1 MKSTRIKLLAVGAV
15 ATLVTVIA
23 QANTITGSLWKVP
36 EAVVDNPTGATTGN
50 VPGTAA
56 DVTFSV
62 NSPFNF
68 NAANATVGNWLASGS
83 AFNILENTAGT
94 LASQMDDFTTG
105 TIIDFK
111 GFVSVI
117 NGQTFTVTH
126 DDGLTLTIGGIL
138 AVNHPEP
145 TAPDI
150 STDTYTG
157 PTGTFAFELVY
168 TECCSGPAV
177 LQLDLPLEQSV
188 PDGGSTMAL
197 LGGALTM
204 MGVVA
209 RRFRK

>member
-1 MKSTRIKLLAVGAV
+1 MKLNHSKLLAVAAV
-15 ATLVTVIA
+15 VSLTIVYA
-23 QANTITGSLWKVP
+23 QANTITGSLWKVN
-36 EAVVDNPTGATTGN
+36 ESVVNNPTGATPGN

-68 NAANATVGNWLASGS
+68 NDANATVGNWLASGG
-83 AFNILENTAGT
+83 AFGILENTAGT
-94 LASQMDDFTTG
+94 LASQMDDFNTG

-111 GFVSVI
+111 GSVTVV

-126 DDGLTLTIGGIL
+126 DDGLTLSIGGL
-138 AVNHPEP
+138 LVVNHPEP
-145 TAPDI
+145 TAPTV

-157 PTGTFAFELVY
+157 PSGTFAFELVY

-177 LQLDLPLEQSV
+177 LQLDLPLQSA
-188 PDGGSTMAL
+188 PDGGSTMVL
-197 LGGALTM
+197 LGGALTLL
-204 MGVVA
+204 GTVA